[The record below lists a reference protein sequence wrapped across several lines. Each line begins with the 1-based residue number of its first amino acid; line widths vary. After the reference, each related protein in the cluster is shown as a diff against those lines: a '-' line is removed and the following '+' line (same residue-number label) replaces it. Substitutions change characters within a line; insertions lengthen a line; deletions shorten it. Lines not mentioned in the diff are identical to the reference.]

1 MGSCPPPEDPQATP
15 KHSSTTRSQ
24 AACSPQTREECQAS
38 YPQGRSPEAQAPSHS
53 LAPSASPC
61 PPQTIRPPSQTI
73 RPPSQA
79 FKQAQTL
86 AQETFLGPQT
96 CPPEETL
103 RLRSDPASRY

>member
-1 MGSCPPPEDPQATP
+1 MGPQDWACHPQLAP
-15 KHSSTTRSQ
+15 KTCSSTT
-24 AACSPQTREECQAS
+24 CPPQTREECQAS
-38 YPQGRSPEAQAPSHS
+38 CPQGRSPEAQAPSYS